1 MNPICNY
8 CGKSAQLVTGQ
19 ALYPHR
25 DDLAGLSFWKCD
37 PCGAWVGCHKAGS
50 RVHLGHASVT
60 SDGTLP
66 LGRLANAELRA
77 AKTRAHA
84 AFDPCWRTYTVWRQH
99 PAYTPDAKYPAARRR
114 LLYGW
119 LAKQMKLPPH
129 ECHIGMFTIAQ
140 CDQVVSVVEQ
150 TRSLA
155 EA

>member
-1 MNPICNY
+1 MNNFCDY
-8 CGKSAQLVTGQ
+8 CKQPAKLITGLE
-19 ALYPHR
+19 LYPHR
-25 DDLAGLSFWKCD
+25 DDLAGLSFWKCE
-37 PCGAWVGCHKAGS
+37 PCAAWVGCHKAGA

-77 AKTRAHA
+77 AKSRAHA
-84 AFDPCWRTYTVWRQH
+84 AFDRCWKSYAVWQRH
-99 PAYTPDAKYPAARRR
+99 PAFDDAAKYPAARRR

-129 ECHIGMFTIAQ
+129 ECHIGMFTEAQ

-150 TRSLA
+150 ARSLA